1 MYSFQLFYPWFLGV
15 RKNKKKNTSRSN
27 VAKNPHMLVTAAIES
42 NMGQLVMSQ
51 MREVMNVRRP

>member
-1 MYSFQLFYPWFLGV
+1 MVFGGAEKQ
-15 RKNKKKNTSRSN
+15 KKNTSRSN